1 VRQDPVMMRIMANNP
16 VVRQIFQQD
25 SQPNVATEGKAST
38 DAIGPESVQ
47 LKCADC
53 TASDS
58 VQVPE
63 KELQQDTVS
72 VREVQ
77 KAAKDE
83 KSSESKIQQVAAT
96 GFKGSAASLPHLNRI
111 QQAFGVDLS
120 GVQAYVGG
128 DAAAACQRMG
138 AQAFA
143 SGNQIAFKEQPS
155 LELVAH
161 EAAHV
166 VQQASGK
173 VQLRGGVGKVGD
185 EYENHADAVA
195 AKVAAG
201 ESAVPLLAEYA
212 KTNQTAQQE
221 KSSET
226 ADKSAQV
233 DAKEPSSGDNE
244 LRDSFPV
251 KENLANVATAKETAG
266 KSDALLPADLQAQ
279 QSTNRN
285 QGTANT
291 LGIVSDKQG
300 VNLRDKPLPGNQS
313 RVLRLLPFNTKLFV
327 EKALPGS
334 WYKVSL
340 TTGEYGYVAAS
351 YVKTNLPEPGA
362 TLHSIGPRET
372 AIGIAE
378 RYYRNDIARGQDLRY
393 YVNVLVYANS
403 GGGIYYK
410 PNSGASW
417 GDTQVQSGFLIWIPS
432 AGFANSLKGK
442 VRSGSIT
449 REAWDNTKK
458 VAQTVGNFALG
469 GGAFVAGLVQGALES
484 LWDILVGVKDLAVMA
499 WDVLK
504 SLFEGE
510 ILKDAQ
516 ALWDSLSKLNPQE
529 LIAAGI
535 NYLAD
540 KWNQP
545 DFISRWR
552 FRGWL
557 SGYAI
562 VELATTF
569 FSGGITTAIK
579 SVAKAGKLS
588 QILAKFPKVARF
600 VERVRNLKGPA
611 VDKLQKAIRAS
622 PLLMARNWA
631 ATALKIP
638 TEILQNLSVEA
649 IARLK
654 TLPPWAKDRFSELN
668 HGAMRRVLGC
678 ASPCKS
684 DPQAILSYFRN
695 LAVREATEAEK
706 LLSSVDDVLKALPQ
720 GINTTDL
727 SPKLER
733 GPMIEAIKRAQ
744 LTDLDFKKFADFIP
758 KNATARDVKETFTAY
773 LNAVVPSKIGP
784 DINRFNEIAE
794 AIVKADARQGSPLK
808 GAMFENFV
816 RLYVPGL
823 ENLQKAWIPIP
834 GKQPKRLDGFIAR
847 TGEIWE
853 IKHQFDKAVPQDQ
866 AQFYKSYVGKQIR
879 LDPSDSTQV
888 ATVRSLNYLFPN
900 QQAALKNK
908 ELLKSGINVFY
919 IEPSGGTVKKVQM
932 LR

>member
-1 VRQDPVMMRIMANNP
+1 
-16 VVRQIFQQD
+16 
-25 SQPNVATEGKAST
+25 
-38 DAIGPESVQ
+38 
-47 LKCADC
+47 
-53 TASDS
+53 
-58 VQVPE
+58 
-63 KELQQDTVS
+63 
-72 VREVQ
+72 
-77 KAAKDE
+77 
-83 KSSESKIQQVAAT
+83 
-96 GFKGSAASLPHLNRI
+96 
-111 QQAFGVDLS
+111 
-120 GVQAYVGG
+120 
-128 DAAAACQRMG
+128 
-138 AQAFA
+138 
-143 SGNQIAFKEQPS
+143 
-155 LELVAH
+155 
-161 EAAHV
+161 
-166 VQQASGK
+166 
-173 VQLRGGVGKVGD
+173 
-185 EYENHADAVA
+185 
-195 AKVAAG
+195 VAAG

-340 TTGEYGYVAAS
+340 TTGEYGYVGAS

-362 TLHSIGPRET
+362 TLHLIGPRET

-378 RYYRNDIARGQDLRY
+378 RYYRNYIAPGQDLRY
-393 YVNVLVYANS
+393 YVNVLVYANP
-403 GGGIYYK
+403 GGGIYSK
-410 PNSGASW
+410 PNSQASW
-417 GDTQVQSGFLIWIPS
+417 RDTQVKSGFLIWIPS
-432 AGFANSLKGK
+432 ADFANSLKGK
-442 VRSGSIT
+442 VRSGPIT

-458 VAQTVGNFALG
+458 VAQTFGNFALG

-499 WDVLK
+499 WEVLK

-516 ALWDSLSKLNPQE
+516 ALWDRLSKLNPQE

-562 VELATTF
+562 MELATTF

-600 VERVRNLKGPA
+600 VERVKNLKGSA
-611 VDKLQKAIRAS
+611 VNKLRNAMRAS

-631 ATALKIP
+631 AKALKIP

-649 IARLK
+649 IAKLK
-654 TLPPWAKDRFSELN
+654 TLPRWAKDRFSQLN

-678 ASPCKS
+678 ASPCEVNL
-684 DPQAILSYFRN
+684 PQLRDYLKN
-695 LAVREATEAEK
+695 LAAGAGARLNTAE
-706 LLSSVDDVLKALPQ
+706 DVINALP
-720 GINTTDL
+720 TDL
-727 SPKLER
+727 LNLTLLRQKLKN
-733 GPMIEAIKRAQ
+733 PDLMKIIKDAG
-744 LTDLDFKKFADFIP
+744 LTNSDFTKLRDFIQGSLVNNQQSSY
-758 KNATARDVKETFTAY
+758 NAFTQY
-773 LNAVVPSKIGP
+773 LSALVPSKLGP
-784 DINRFNEIAE
+784 DLNKFIQFGD
-794 AIVKADARQGSPLK
+794 KMGGSTGSALR
-808 GAMFENFV
+808 GSMFENFAK
-816 RLYVPGL
+816 LYIRECQGLDKATFDVPG
-823 ENLQKAWIPIP
+823 K
-834 GKQPKRLDGFIAR
+834 KQIVNADLFDPKNG
-847 TGEIWE
+847 TIWE
-853 IKHQFDKAVPQDQ
+853 FKYQKNPLARNELDK
-866 AQFYKSYVGKQIR
+866 YVGLIGGTPR
-879 LDPSDSTQV
+879 DSSAKV
-888 ATVRSLNYLFPN
+888 AIVHFVFPTKDLAELNYGK
-900 QQAALKNK
+900 LKQRPK
-908 ELLKSGINVFY
+908 HKVFFL
-919 IEPSGGTVKKVQM
+919 EQPSGQAIRPVELQ
-932 LR
+932 